1 MLLHQ
6 NQLWK
11 QGDRYIRLVHI
22 ERLHVE
28 YKTMTDLVMRE
39 GTRSRCTK
47 KEFCRLIKN
56 ATLVA
61 ISTRVDRDEP
71 PAASP
76 AHSEQTPAASPGG
89 FFFLWR
95 DELAQKER
103 PQRPW
108 ASSGKAAPAFREDN
122 QLD

>member
-1 MLLHQ
+1 MILQQ

-11 QGDRYIRLVHI
+11 KGDDYIRLTRI

-28 YKTMTDLVMRE
+28 YKTMKDPITKE
-39 GTRSRCTK
+39 GTRTRSSK

-76 AHSEQTPAASPGG
+76 AHSEQTPAASPG
-89 FFFLWR
+89 
-95 DELAQKER
+95 DEGR
-103 PQRPW
+103 P
-108 ASSGKAAPAFREDN
+108 G
-122 QLD
+122 